1 MRWEGHEKVREG
13 ESEMEIEILMHEIL
27 KRNKET

>member
-1 MRWEGHEKVREG
+1 MRWERYEKVREG